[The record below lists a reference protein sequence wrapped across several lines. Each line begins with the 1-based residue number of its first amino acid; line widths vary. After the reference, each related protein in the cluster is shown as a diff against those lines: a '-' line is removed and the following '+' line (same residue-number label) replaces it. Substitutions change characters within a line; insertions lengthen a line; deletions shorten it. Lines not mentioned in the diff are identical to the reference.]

1 MIDYPELIE
10 RYQAALQQA
19 VASGVDPTEAGAAEL
34 GQTAIDAGLSLS
46 SLLLAHHTVVAQA
59 LLSERAAG
67 VAERAA
73 AFLCAFLAPLE
84 RLQAQL
90 RIDLAGLAEEKRA
103 LEQLPEVLLEGIPA
117 MVYVAPWHG
126 RPGEMLYVSPQSE
139 AVLGYSAL
147 DWIANPNLWLDQL
160 DPEDLDR
167 AVGERVVGQAEGDAY
182 VSEYRLRDRNGRA
195 VWIHDE
201 ARGIRSPDGQPQFW
215 QGVMLD
221 ITQRKAAEQQA
232 AMDERMR
239 LARDL
244 HDSATQTV
252 TAIGMNAR
260 TLSKVWA
267 ADPVQGRRQL
277 EELVTLAAAAQ
288 AELRTLLL
296 EMRPAELTRVP
307 LPALLEQL
315 AASAQGRSSAAVEL
329 TADALSFLPP
339 DVKVAFY
346 RVAQEA
352 LNNLVKHAR
361 AQSVQV
367 RLQERAG
374 TAILAV
380 IDDGMGFDPDAVPGG
395 HLGMRGM
402 QERAR
407 SVDAE
412 LAVHSA
418 PGQGTQIVLVW
429 PAPQASLRR
438 TAGGWQP

>member
-1 MIDYPELIE
+1 
-10 RYQAALQQA
+10 
-19 VASGVDPTEAGAAEL
+19 
-34 GQTAIDAGLSLS
+34 
-46 SLLLAHHTVVAQA
+46 
-59 LLSERAAG
+59 
-67 VAERAA
+67 
-73 AFLCAFLAPLE
+73 
-84 RLQAQL
+84 
-90 RIDLAGLAEEKRA
+90 
-103 LEQLPEVLLEGIPA
+103 
-117 MVYVAPWHG
+117 
-126 RPGEMLYVSPQSE
+126 
-139 AVLGYSAL
+139 
-147 DWIANPNLWLDQL
+147 
-160 DPEDLDR
+160 
-167 AVGERVVGQAEGDAY
+167 
-182 VSEYRLRDRNGRA
+182 
-195 VWIHDE
+195 
-201 ARGIRSPDGQPQFW
+201 
-215 QGVMLD
+215 
-221 ITQRKAAEQQA
+221 
-232 AMDERMR
+232 
-239 LARDL
+239 
-244 HDSATQTV
+244 
-252 TAIGMNAR
+252 MNAR

-277 EELVTLAAAAQ
+277 EDLVTLAAAAQ